1 MHYRDCFVWRKAMTL
16 AEGSCR
22 LADRLPPAERF
33 GMRSQITRAA
43 ISVPSNISEGWT
55 RESRKEKAHF
65 LAIAQGSLAEL
76 HTQILLCQRLSW
88 VEPFP
93 ADLLGLIDET
103 SRMLTTLRRRMRQ

>member
-1 MHYRDCFVWRKAMTL
+1 MVL

-22 LADRLPPAERF
+22 LAAGLPPAERF
-33 GMRSQITRAA
+33 GIRPQITRAA

-76 HTQILLCQRLSW
+76 HTQLLLCQRLRW
-88 VEPFP
+88 VERMPT
-93 ADLLGLIDET
+93 DLLDLIDET
-103 SRMLTTLRRRMRQ
+103 SRMLTTLRRRLRQ